1 MALEPHVFLS
11 FFGSVVC
18 KWHVINVTLITLKM
32 PTKKT
37 RLIGYVPIV
46 LMKLFEL
53 YMFQLDININCKHL
67 GDILLLSRV
76 TYVTFVAKMQKAYK
90 NKPCSTTLNVL
101 ERFRF

>member
-11 FFGSVVC
+11 FLGSVVC
-18 KWHVINVTLITLKM
+18 KWHVINVSLITLKI

-67 GDILLLSRV
+67 GDVLLHSTRV
-76 TYVTFVAKMQKAYK
+76 TYVTFFAKMQINLKDGI
-90 NKPCSTTLNVL
+90 L
-101 ERFRF
+101 E